1 MKHPPCKGCEERQ
14 HGCHGKCKRYS
25 EWKADVDAMTK
36 TKITQ
41 NLADTFI
48 TSGYMKSKSDWIK
61 SHK

>member
-1 MKHPPCKGCEERQ
+1 MKSPPCKTCEERR
-14 HGCHGKCKRYS
+14 HGCHGKCNRYA

-41 NLADTFI
+41 NLADCFI